1 MARRLD
7 ALVPLSR
14 DHHLALAQARRLKE
28 ATEVSD
34 QYRRARM
41 ADDFINFYLGRL
53 LNHFREEEELFFAPI
68 VDIEAAH
75 DKVMRALA
83 EHLQVHASAHHLMRQ
98 IGKGEAD
105 PETLS
110 RLSEL
115 LTAHVRF
122 EEKEVF
128 PLVEELVGETELA
141 DLAEAGRRTV

>member
-7 ALVPLSR
+7 ALIPLSH

-28 ATEVSD
+28 AAEVTD
-34 QYRRARM
+34 QPRRARM

-75 DKVMRALA
+75 GKVMRALA
-83 EHLQVHASAHHLMRQ
+83 EHLQVHAAAHALMRQ
-98 IGKGEAD
+98 VGKGEAD
-105 PETLS
+105 PEILA
-110 RLSEL
+110 RLSQM

-122 EEKEVF
+122 EEKELF
-128 PLVEELVGETELA
+128 PLVEELVGEAGLA
-141 DLAEAGRRTV
+141 DLAEARRTV